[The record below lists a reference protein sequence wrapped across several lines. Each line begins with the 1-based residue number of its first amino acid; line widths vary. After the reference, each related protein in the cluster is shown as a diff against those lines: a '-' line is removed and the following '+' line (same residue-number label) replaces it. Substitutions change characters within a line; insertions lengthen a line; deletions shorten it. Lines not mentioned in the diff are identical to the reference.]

1 MGAFLR
7 NSKISKLCNA
17 VSAPV
22 TATQDALA
30 EMLESIRETASL
42 L

>member
-7 NSKISKLCNA
+7 NSKISKLYNP

-30 EMLESIRETASL
+30 EILESIRETASL